1 MTASKVIGLE
11 RQYASIKLDINDLR
25 GTRSNSVGD
34 ITFFIEKIIEYLQ
47 MDDGQPALVR
57 QGSQEDAG

>member
-1 MTASKVIGLE
+1 MAGLE
-11 RQYASIKLDINDLR
+11 RQYSSVKLDINDLR

-47 MDDGQPALVR
+47 VGDDSAVLAR
-57 QGSQEDAG
+57 QASQEDAG